1 MRMKSLFAEE
11 TDAPS
16 AVLRL
21 RPQRIDGATVKKKK
35 QKTLYKDL
43 EIFALPDLYL
53 LGIRKLHEVFLSP
66 RRSGANI
73 VAAYLRHG
81 TWLKARIL
89 GQDI

>member
-11 TDAPS
+11 TEAPS

-43 EIFALPDLYL
+43 EIFALPDTYSGYGNCTRSFSPPGEAGQTL
-53 LGIRKLHEVFLSP
+53 LLPICDTGR
-66 RRSGANI
+66 G
-73 VAAYLRHG
+73 
-81 TWLKARIL
+81 
-89 GQDI
+89 